1 MRFTFHCQMKGEAKE
16 KAKGG
21 AKIGSKNRRNE
32 AAILILATNLK
43 RIRLEKGLTI
53 HQLANKLEMDYSQ
66 ISRMERM
73 IVNPSVSMIFD
84 IAHVLGVAP
93 SDLIK

>member
-1 MRFTFHCQMKGEAKE
+1 MKGEAKE
-16 KAKGG
+16 GARGG

-32 AAILILATNLK
+32 LAIITLATNLK

-53 HQLANKLEMDYSQ
+53 HQLANILDMDYSQ

-73 IVNPSVSMIFD
+73 IVNPNVSMIFD
-84 IAHVLGVAP
+84 IAHALGVPP
-93 SDLIK
+93 SDLLK